1 MDSIKQTIGDVTVRQ
16 SEPVTADP
24 ARGVRLRAVRGDG
37 SAIGEF
43 TLVPGDDGW
52 LPVPVPGAPHPG
64 LLHSTAIDFAREVNE
79 GRVALS

>member
-1 MDSIKQTIGDVTVRQ
+1 MESIKQTVGDVSIWQ
-16 SEPVTADP
+16 SEAASADP

-37 SAIGEF
+37 SAVGEF
-43 TLVPGDDGW
+43 ILLQGDDGW

-79 GRVALS
+79 GRIGLD